1 MCSAAS
7 RAATWQQ
14 SCSAA
19 SASANMRT
27 KCDAVHQ
34 CGWWNTWTH
43 VSARKSESGWAQ
55 LAQISFRVALLYL
68 AVSQFEITLWL
79 VIYWHYLQ
87 HADILNHHSP
97 NHPLPIL
104 KQHWYDMRPAMQGSE
119 TCTAQCHNI
128 FLSLHRTFDI
138 SSIQKLQQTK
148 TFMAQSTHSL

>member
-1 MCSAAS
+1 MCTAAS

-19 SASANMRT
+19 SARASMRT
-27 KCDAVHQ
+27 TWDTVHQ
-34 CGWWNTWTH
+34 CGWWKIWTY
-43 VSARKSESGWAQ
+43 VSARKSESRWAQ
-55 LAQISFRVALLYL
+55 LAQVSFRVALLYL

-104 KQHWYDMRPAMQGSE
+104 KQHWYDE
-119 TCTAQCHNI
+119 TCHARLINMYGPVPQY